1 VLDAARSTG
10 LAVDDDGNLVV
21 SREAAE

>member
-1 VLDAARSTG
+1 VIDAARNTG

-21 SREAAE
+21 DQAAE